1 MADAGV
7 AARRA
12 VGVTLFVG
20 LVLVVTALV
29 RGLVPCD
36 VLAAQPA
43 CQVAVQPG
51 PVEDTLGLIE
61 VTGAEV
67 FPPEGGSLQL
77 TTVAVQ
83 DDLGFAT
90 WIGARTDD
98 AVDVVP
104 RERIFPPGFD
114 RDEVADLNAAAMR
127 DSQLVATIVAL
138 ESLGYE
144 LDPNGALVV
153 AVQDDAVTDELEVG
167 DVITAVDDIEVRE
180 STEVVELVRERSV
193 GDPVD
198 LEVRGETGTRTVE
211 VTLGANPD
219 DAELPYIG
227 VLLTTDVDLPVDI
240 EVDAGAI
247 GGPSAGLFFALS
259 LLELLEP
266 DDLINGRIIA
276 GTGTLARDGTVGG
289 VGGVAQKLAGASAP
303 RDGSAP
309 AEVFLVPRDNLD
321 EARSATVA
329 ADVLVVPVDTLD
341 DALAAL
347 EDLRSGREP
356 SDSLLVAAGP

>member
-12 VGVTLFVG
+12 VRVSLFVG
-20 LVLVVTALV
+20 LVLVVIAVV
-29 RGLVPCD
+29 RGAVPCD
-36 VLAAQPA
+36 VLATQPA

-67 FPPEGGSLQL
+67 FRPDDGSLHL

-83 DDLGFAT
+83 DDLGFAS
-90 WIGARTDD
+90 WIGARTDGS
-98 AVDVVP
+98 VEVVP

-114 RDEVADLNAAAMR
+114 RTEVDDLNAAAMR

-138 ESLGYE
+138 ETLGYE
-144 LDPNGALVV
+144 LDPDGALIV
-153 AVQDDAVTDELEVG
+153 AVQDDAVTDELEIG
-167 DVITAVDDIEVRE
+167 DVITALDGRPVRE
-180 STEVVELVRERSV
+180 STEVVELVRERSP
-193 GDPVD
+193 GDPIE
-198 LEVRGETGTRTVE
+198 LEVRGETDTRTIE

-227 VLLTTDVDLPVDI
+227 VLLTTDVDLPIDI
-240 EVDAGAI
+240 EVDAGVI

-266 DDLINGRIIA
+266 DELIDGRVIA

-289 VGGVAQKLAGASAP
+289 VGGVSQKLTGASAP
-303 RDGSAP
+303 EDGSAP

-321 EARSATVA
+321 EARSAPVA
-329 ADVLVVPVDTLD
+329 ADVLVVPVDTLE

-347 EDLRSGREP
+347 EDLRAGREP
-356 SDSLLVAAGP
+356 TDSLLLAAP